1 MQLTLLKYSP
11 VSRGFFIALLRL
23 SGYNFRRRLFMT
35 ADKEKMKL
43 ELFKTI
49 LANPSNSIG
58 ALDANKAVEV
68 VEKMMQAITNPS
80 FGRGV
85 KPTA

>member
-1 MQLTLLKYSP
+1 
-11 VSRGFFIALLRL
+11 
-23 SGYNFRRRLFMT
+23 MT
-35 ADKEKMKL
+35 ADNEKMKL

>member
-1 MQLTLLKYSP
+1 
-11 VSRGFFIALLRL
+11 
-23 SGYNFRRRLFMT
+23 MT

-49 LANPSNSIG
+49 LANPSNNIG
-58 ALDANKAVEV
+58 TLDANKAVEV

-80 FGRGV
+80 FGRGF